1 MSADN
6 TIAPSARERE
16 APDNGAL
23 VKIPEDLAKRYE
35 VRTIEPAQGGGTR
48 IGLFVPGDR
57 KNPAIEIT
65 GERIV
70 ARKEDAETVASLVK
84 LAEHNG
90 WDKVDVE
97 GSPEFRKAMWA
108 AGTRAGLT
116 VSGYEPSFA
125 EQEQVEAQRRED
137 TLRRER
143 ETARK
148 SSAEN
153 SQEIREN
160 VERTV
165 EVAEAASEIAR
176 DRSTSTAAHS
186 DPAPA
191 RESNEQPVPL
201 EQSGR
206 YMVDQWDVRK
216 QAAVVLGYTN
226 SPALAVAHFSGETNT
241 SITDTQSGKTL
252 ATSDWANDGADERK
266 KLTPELHRLVGLEA
280 AAQQAVSAREQGPQV
295 EPEIRASRAEQE
307 RRVPSTARSEGQEL
321 AELFLNGNAQKQ
333 ADDPRLANALRA
345 QEAMEV
351 HIAELFKGDAPRIDA
366 ANLESRQMIS
376 DVLRRGL
383 DVSVREP
390 TPVRQI
396 EPVHTPEMER

>member
-6 TIAPSARERE
+6 SISPSARQRE
-16 APDNGAL
+16 APDNGAA
-23 VKIPEDLAKRYE
+23 VQIPEDLAKRYE
-35 VRTIEPAQGGGTR
+35 VRTIAPVQGGEPR

-57 KNPAIEIT
+57 QNPAIEIT

-70 ARKEDAETVASLVK
+70 ARKEDAETVASLIK

-97 GSPEFRKAMWA
+97 GSPEFRRAMWA
-108 AGTRAGLT
+108 AGTRVGLT

-125 EQEQVEAQRRED
+125 EQERVEAQRRED

-143 ETARK
+143 ETGRK
-148 SSAEN
+148 SSADN
-153 SQEIREN
+153 SQEVREN
-160 VERTV
+160 VERAV
-165 EVAEAASEIAR
+165 EVAEVGSEVAR
-176 DRSTSTAAHS
+176 ERATGPAPQSDR
-186 DPAPA
+186 APA
-191 RESNEQPVPL
+191 RESNVPTAPL

-206 YMVDQWDVRK
+206 YMVSQWDVRK

-226 SPALAVAHFSGETNT
+226 SPALAVAHFSGETNS
-241 SITDTQSGKTL
+241 SIKDTQSGKNL
-252 ATSDWANDGADERK
+252 ATSDWVNDGADERK
-266 KLTPELHRLVGLEA
+266 KLTPELHRLVGLES
-280 AAQQAVSAREQGPQV
+280 AAQQVAPMREQSPQV

-307 RRVPSTARSEGQEL
+307 RRSPRAARSEGQEL
-321 AELFLNGNAQKQ
+321 AELFLNGSAQKQ

-345 QEAMEV
+345 QEAMEQ

-390 TPVRQI
+390 TPARQI

>member
-1 MSADN
+1 MSAEN
-6 TIAPSARERE
+6 SIAPTGKERE
-16 APDNGAL
+16 APENAGG
-23 VKIPEDLAKRYE
+23 VKIPADLAARYT
-35 VRTIEPAQGGGTR
+35 VRTAEAVEGQDAR
-48 IGLFVPGDR
+48 IGLFLPRDR
-57 KNPAIEIT
+57 KNPVIEIT
-65 GERIV
+65 GERVV

-90 WDKVDVE
+90 WEKVDVE
-97 GSPEFRKAMWA
+97 GSEKFRKAMWA

-125 EQEQVEAQRRED
+125 EQEQVAAQRRED

-143 ETARK
+143 ETARQ
-148 SSAEN
+148 SSDEN
-153 SQEIREN
+153 RLVVREN

-165 EVAEAASEIAR
+165 EVAEAASEIVR
-176 DRSTSTAAHS
+176 ERVTSAPPQS

-191 RESNEQPVPL
+191 REGNEPPAPL
-201 EQSGR
+201 EQAGR

-216 QAAVVLGYTN
+216 QASVVLGYTN
-226 SPALAVAHFSGETNT
+226 SPALAVAHFNGEANT

-252 ATSDWANDGADERK
+252 ATSDWVNDGADERK
-266 KLTPELHRLVGLEA
+266 KLTPELHRLVGLES
-280 AAQQAVSAREQGPQV
+280 AAQQAAPAREQGPQV

-307 RRVPSTARSEGQEL
+307 RRGPSGARSEGQEL

-333 ADDPRLANALRA
+333 ADDPRLANALKA
-345 QEAMEV
+345 QEEMER